1 MGISRYLGFF
11 LDETRGYL
19 NTLERGIQ
27 ALEAGPADSGRMH
40 EIYLSVSSIHGMA
53 LTMGFTRMQRLAEDM
68 EGALLKAERT
78 YAGDCGTESAFI
90 GVPEGIG
97 RIYRSDRK
105 DVGRR
110 DG

>member
-27 ALEAGPADSGRMH
+27 ALEAWPADSGRMH

-53 LTMGFTRMQRLAEDM
+53 A
-68 EGALLKAERT
+68 
-78 YAGDCGTESAFI
+78 
-90 GVPEGIG
+90 
-97 RIYRSDRK
+97 
-105 DVGRR
+105 
-110 DG
+110 